1 VTPRRTRSTTV
12 TVGWTDS
19 RDDAEYQVECSV
31 TPYVPERGPSY
42 SSAGE
47 PAEGPEVDL
56 LAVYDADGKERR
68 DLIDVA
74 NRGEAF
80 ARIEEAAI
88 EEAEESHA
96 AAYED
101 ACERRAEEAREE
113 RWGR

>member
-1 VTPRRTRSTTV
+1 VIPRRTRCTTV

-31 TPYVPERGPSY
+31 TPYVPARGPSF

-56 LAVYDADGKERR
+56 LAVYDEDGRERR
-68 DLIDVA
+68 DLLDA
-74 NRGEAF
+74 AERDR
-80 ARIEEAAI
+80 ARIEESAI

>member
-1 VTPRRTRSTTV
+1 VRVPRRRKTATV
-12 TVGWTDS
+12 TVGWTYE
-19 RDDAEYQVECSV
+19 DAECQVECSV
-31 TPYVPERGPSY
+31 TPYVPARGPSFA
-42 SSAGE
+42 SAGE

-56 LAVYDADGKERR
+56 LAVYDEDGRERR
-68 DLIDVA
+68 DLLDA
-74 NRGEAF
+74 AERDR
-80 ARIEEAAI
+80 ARIEESAI

>member
-1 VTPRRTRSTTV
+1 VRIPCRRKTATVSVPWSCGNEEDLSVECAVTPGDPGRLY
-12 TVGWTDS
+12 G
-19 RDDAEYQVECSV
+19 
-31 TPYVPERGPSY
+31 PPEKCYP
-42 SSAGE
+42 
-47 PAEGPEVDL
+47 PEGPEVDL
-56 LAVYDADGKERR
+56 LAVYDEDGRERR
-68 DLIDVA
+68 DLLP
-74 NRGEAF
+74 EAEKDR

>member
-31 TPYVPERGPSY
+31 SPYVPERGPSY

-56 LAVYDADGKERR
+56 LAVYDEDGKERR
-68 DLIDVA
+68 DLLP
-74 NRGEAF
+74 EAERDR

>member
-12 TVGWTDS
+12 SVGWTHGDEEFS
-19 RDDAEYQVECSV
+19 VECAV
-31 TPYVPERGPSY
+31 TPYVPARGPSF

-56 LAVYDADGKERR
+56 LAVYDEDGRERR
-68 DLIDVA
+68 DLLP
-74 NRGEAF
+74 EAEKDR